1 MRRLGLY
8 IHIPFCKSKCIYCD
22 FYSLAHGETQMDAYC
37 TALCAQLRKRAAEA
51 AEYEVDTVYFG
62 GGTPSYFG
70 AARLCRVLGEI
81 RAQYRLTPDAEITLE
96 ANPDSARNES
106 TLRTLRKAGFNR
118 ISLGMQSADNALL
131 RTLGRIHTHADKS
144 ASADKGMGEV
154 ARYRLMWNHVVYEPG
169 EVKAVAYDE
178 KGNAVAESV
187 VLTAGTPAKIAL
199 SADRDA
205 ISADGDDL
213 VYITAS
219 VVDENGTVCPLADNR
234 LFFSVYGDGELLTT
248 DNGDQRETESFARHD
263 KKVLA
268 GKVVACVRS
277 IKDQPGKLTLKVIAD
292 GIGAAEIDIDVK

>member
-1 MRRLGLY
+1 MMKRVIALTLCLLMAILTLASCNGS
-8 IHIPFCKSKCIYCD
+8 IDPGAEDKGDIFNAFITGDVPSFDPGKD
-22 FYSLAHGETQMDAYC
+22 FTDESAV
-37 TALCAQLRKRAAEA
+37 K
-51 AEYEVDTVYFG
+51 
-62 GGTPSYFG
+62 
-70 AARLCRVLGEI
+70 VLGMIYEGLF
-81 RAQYRLTPDAEITLE
+81 RL
-96 ANPDSARNES
+96 
-106 TLRTLRKAGFNR
+106 
-118 ISLGMQSADNALL
+118 
-131 RTLGRIHTHADKS
+131 
-144 ASADKGMGEV
+144 
-154 ARYRLMWNHVVYEPG
+154 
-169 EVKAVAYDE
+169 DE

-187 VLTAGTPAKIAL
+187 VLTAGAPAKIAL

-234 LFFSVYGDGELLTT
+234 LFFSVYGNGELLTT

-292 GIGAAEIDIDVK
+292 GIGASEIDIDVK